1 MSSESTRLRLPGW
14 TLPLNY
20 KPSNREDGS
29 SPDDDSSPEDDGSS
43 PEDNGLFP
51 HALDYADVDR
61 GDTRFE
67 LNGSTAL
74 MYP

>member
-29 SPDDDSSPEDDGSS
+29 SPDDDSSPEDDG
-43 PEDNGLFP
+43 LFP